1 MSIEYQTKKR
11 QHDNDL
17 METNEDQNSN
27 LGNKSNDH
35 EEKEPKFVYTPEEKK
50 LLRKINITTV
60 PFICAITFL
69 QVSMTEKTGPFYCIY
84 KTHHSPQKNSQK

>member
-1 MSIEYQTKKR
+1 MSIENQIEKR

-17 METNEDQNSN
+17 METNDEDQNSS
-27 LGNKSNDH
+27 LGNNNNDDH
-35 EEKEPKFVYTPEEKK
+35 EQKELKFVYTLEEKK

-69 QVSMTEKTGPFYCIY
+69 QVSMTGGEGYILL
-84 KTHHSPQKNSQK
+84 HI